1 MRTSWVATFLL
12 AFVALGIVD
21 AVPAQALEPGK
32 NEYLRS
38 CESCHGA
45 TGKGDG
51 SSGKHLTTRP
61 ADLTKLSESNGGKFP
76 LVRVFEEIDGRLEIA
91 LHGPWD
97 MPVWGDR
104 YKRDLVS
111 KLPTESVSNDMAN
124 VLARRRIL
132 ELIEYLLTLQVGPTS
147 DGSK

>member
-1 MRTSWVATFLL
+1 MRASWLATFLL
-12 AFVALGIVD
+12 ASVALGIVD
-21 AVPAQALEPGK
+21 VAPAQAVDPAK

-38 CESCHGA
+38 CEPCHGA

-51 SSGKHLTTRP
+51 PSGKHLSTRP
-61 ADLTKLSESNGGKFP
+61 ADLTKLSESNTGRFP

-91 LHGPWD
+91 LHGPRD

-111 KLPTESVSNDMAN
+111 KLPTDSVSNDMAN

>member
-1 MRTSWVATFLL
+1 MWTSWVATFLL

-21 AVPAQALEPGK
+21 AVPAQALDPGK

-38 CESCHGA
+38 CEPCHGA
-45 TGKGDG
+45 QGKGDG
-51 SSGKHLTTRP
+51 LSGKHLATPP
-61 ADLTKLSESNGGKFP
+61 ADITKLAASNGGRFP

-91 LHGPWD
+91 LHGPRD

-111 KLPTESVSNDMAN
+111 KLPTDTVSNDMAN

-132 ELIEYLLTLQVGPTS
+132 ELIEYLFTLQVEPTS